1 MEDLSFNHG
10 ILNAVI
16 SLVVIAL
23 NAVLAII
30 AVGAILS
37 FIGIL

>member
-23 NAVLAII
+23 NAVLAIV

>member
-10 ILNAVI
+10 ILNAAI

-23 NAVLAII
+23 NAVLAIV

>member
-10 ILNAVI
+10 ILNAAI

-23 NAVLAII
+23 NIILAAV

-37 FIGIL
+37 LIGIL